1 MIKLRRIMIETIL
14 LVCIN
19 NIASSES
26 RNKIKFNL
34 KRLNYG

>member
-1 MIKLRRIMIETIL
+1 MIETIL
-14 LVCIN
+14 LARIN